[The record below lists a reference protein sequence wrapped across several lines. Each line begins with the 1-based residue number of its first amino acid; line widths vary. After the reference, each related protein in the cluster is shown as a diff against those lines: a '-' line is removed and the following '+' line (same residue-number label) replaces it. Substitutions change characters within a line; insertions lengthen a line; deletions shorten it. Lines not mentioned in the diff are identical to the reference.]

1 MTAYRQIINY
11 GIAQELLVSC
21 RKSRQKAVTKQIQDK
36 LLAFYGLLPNTQ
48 LVLLQAKQA
57 PHRHHTA
64 YLIIHQIQV
73 HRWELREVIDREC
86 AVCRRSD
93 LDYLEAL

>member
-1 MTAYRQIINY
+1 MLRFAQSYSKPVYPRTMTAYRQIINY
-11 GIAQELLVSC
+11 GVAQELLVSC

-64 YLIIHQIQV
+64 
-73 HRWELREVIDREC
+73 
-86 AVCRRSD
+86 
-93 LDYLEAL
+93 